1 MTARPIAPYSMSPQ
15 EVACGWVGG
24 FLDGPD
30 IRGAAA
36 GRTPRQA
43 LEDVVAQALAA
54 PPCFVAFSGGRDSSL
69 VLAVAVDVARRQGL
83 PAPIAVT
90 ERFPGHDATEDE
102 QWQEL
107 VIRHLALEEWIRF
120 DATAEVDLLG
130 EHAKASLRRF
140 GLLWPPLAHTRAWF
154 VPELARSPS
163 TVAEASV
170 VTAAGASVA
179 VVDGALPGPQCVN
192 PVGTLV
198 DGEGGDEL
206 LGARRLAPLLR
217 LVGSE
222 RLRPAPVGQVL
233 PSALGHV
240 LLSSLVSRKAR
251 AAWWSSTCATGPV
264 EESEHDERPRRQCS
278 PSWSARHRGLRTY
291 ATDLAVSIG
300 PAPLRRT
307 ILARR
312 VARAELAPWLRAG
325 ARSELVEQLL
335 DEALGEPLWWPG
347 ATRRH
352 LRHRGLVAGMASID
366 LVVDAAGARAVH
378 PLLDPGVVDAV
389 AEAGGRWGFPDRA
402 SAMGALFADIVPA
415 AIQQRTTKARFNT
428 AVFGEH
434 ARAFAARWDGTGLD
448 HALVDPEQ
456 LVRSW
461 QSERPSALGYAAMH
475 AAWLASPDATAAS
488 TLGGGKENGDHEPA
502 RKPRRQLAP

>member
-1 MTARPIAPYSMSPQ
+1 MSSQ

-24 FLDGPD
+24 YLDGPD

-43 LEDVVAQALAA
+43 LEDVLTEALAA

-69 VLAVAVDVARRQGL
+69 VLAVAADVARRRGL

-90 ERFPGHDATEDE
+90 ERFPGHDAAEDD

-107 VIRHLALEEWIRF
+107 MVRHLALEEWIRF

-130 EHAKASLRRF
+130 ERAKASLRRF

-154 VPELARSPS
+154 VPELVGCPRS
-163 TVAEASV
+163 ASE
-170 VTAAGASVA
+170 TSAAGSASETSA
-179 VVDGALPGPQCVN
+179 AAAGSSGDVVDRARPGARCVT
-192 PVGTLV
+192 PAGTLV

-217 LVGSE
+217 LMGSE
-222 RLRPAPVGQVL
+222 PLRPASVGKVL

-240 LLSSLVSRKAR
+240 LVSSLGPRGAR
-251 AAWWSSTCATGPV
+251 AARRSSTCATGPV
-264 EESEHDERPRRQCS
+264 EGSEHDERPRRWPS
-278 PSWSARHRGLRTY
+278 PSWSARSRGLRTH

-312 VARAELAPWLRAG
+312 VAGAELAPWLRAG
-325 ARSELVEQLL
+325 ARVQLLEQLL
-335 DEALGEPLWWPG
+335 DEALGEPLWWSG

-366 LVVDAAGARAVH
+366 LVIEAAGARAVH

-389 AEAGGRWGFPDRA
+389 AEAGGPWGFRDRA
-402 SAMGALFADIVPA
+402 SAMGALFADTVPA
-415 AIQQRTTKARFNT
+415 AIEQRTTKARFNT
-428 AVFGEH
+428 AVFGGH
-434 ARAFAARWDGTGLD
+434 ARAFAARWDGSGLD
-448 HALVDPEQ
+448 HMLVDPEK

-461 QSERPSALGYAAMH
+461 QSERPSALGYAALH
-475 AAWLASPDATAAS
+475 AAWLASPEATAAS
-488 TLGGGKENGDHEPA
+488 TLRRGKENGDHERA
-502 RKPRRQLAP
+502 TEPRRRLAP